1 MRAEP
6 TGRPSG
12 PREGFHAVSAAEVHE
27 LRLRADTASM
37 ALRDPSHEIESAPLD
52 PEPPHVPPAATATPA
67 RAPESPLT
75 DDVRRAAL
83 ATLAPPSLVAVA
95 VWLLDAP
102 GSTAALLIL
111 LSAALSCWVT
121 VRHVLEP
128 VQGALHTA
136 RADHARAR
144 LDLAAEQA
152 DQDLRNRLER
162 ALRGSASE
170 PASLRIGLRAVAEA
184 VPQAEVTLLLNVP
197 DEPRI
202 GWQVALRGGELE
214 QAEPVPGAPTCAAL
228 AQGAAVVTTAASLE
242 ACGHLSELDSGAAAA
257 CVPMPAAERTIGSVC
272 VTTAPGEPLDARTL
286 ELVRWIV
293 ERTGH
298 RTAEH
303 RSARGPISPNRTD
316 PLTGLPSAA
325 ALRPHLREMVRS
337 LSPFCLAV
345 VEIDRFEELDSDED
359 ADAAL
364 VWVAQALCETLR
376 PDDMICRLDQVGF
389 AAVLRQCSAEQAVA
403 VMERFREGLVLL
415 LAEDAGMHLS
425 CSAGVVESQ
434 QATSLEEIV
443 DLAMTA
449 CDEAAEA
456 GGNRV
461 AVAGR
466 DVQLS

>member
-1 MRAEP
+1 
-6 TGRPSG
+6 
-12 PREGFHAVSAAEVHE
+12 
-27 LRLRADTASM
+27 M
-37 ALRDPSHEIESAPLD
+37 ALRDPAHDLD
-52 PEPPHVPPAATATPA
+52 HVPTTEAD
-67 RAPESPLT
+67 L
-75 DDVRRAAL
+75 DDARRAAVT
-83 ATLAPPSLVAVA
+83 TLAPPALVAVA

-102 GSTAALLIL
+102 GGLAALLIL
-111 LSAALSCWVT
+111 LAAVLSCWAT
-121 VRHVLEP
+121 LRHVLEP
-128 VQGALHTA
+128 LQGALLHS
-136 RADHARAR
+136 RAEHARAQ
-144 LDLAAEQA
+144 LDLVAERA

-162 ALRGSASE
+162 ALRGSDSE

-184 VPQAEVTLLLNVP
+184 VPHAEVTLLLNVP

-202 GWQVALRGGELE
+202 GWQIAMRAGELE
-214 QAEPVPGAPTCAAL
+214 PAEPVAGTPGCAAL
-228 AQGAAVVTTAASLE
+228 AQGEPVVTTAASLE
-242 ACGHLSELDSGAAAA
+242 ACGHLTDLGTDVAAA
-257 CVPMPAAERTIGSVC
+257 CVPMPAAERTIGTVC
-272 VTTAPGEPLDARTL
+272 VSTAPGEPLDARTL

-303 RSARGPISPNRTD
+303 RTARGPITPNRTD

-345 VEIDRFEELDSDED
+345 VEIDRFAELDSDED

-376 PDDMICRLDQVGF
+376 PDDLICRLDQVGF
-389 AAVLRQCSAEQAVA
+389 AAVLRQCSAEQAVS

-415 LAEDAGMHLS
+415 LAEEAGMHLS

-434 QATSLEEIV
+434 QATSLDEIV

-461 AVAGR
+461 AVAHR
-466 DVQLS
+466 DVQTS